1 MWSYL
6 MTGLVLGLIFFFY
19 LSYSWSDITQRLT
32 ILKDGLILRLASY
45 ITYILGLVSF
55 GTAFIQEL
63 IIFQDCSYLMDGL
76 LLDQAYKGLVLFQNQ
91 SYQCSRLVVFLPDQF
106 YSSSAVMAR
115 KKLLFYDWFYF
126 QICFFLGLISFDNC
140 PYSETDRILRR

>member
-63 IIFQDCSYLMDGL
+63 IIF
-76 LLDQAYKGLVLFQNQ
+76 
-91 SYQCSRLVVFLPDQF
+91 
-106 YSSSAVMAR
+106 
-115 KKLLFYDWFYF
+115 
-126 QICFFLGLISFDNC
+126 
-140 PYSETDRILRR
+140 